1 MLVRVKNGKIG
12 DIPNFDSLK
21 LASLYHIDT
30 VKDGNAFAMINLRTF
45 VSNRNNFISYLP
57 TELVN
62 LPKLKSLEVQDNPL
76 TSPPPEIVQQG
87 LCVILD
93 YLRKRKSRKNLFF
106 NFKPWFSED
115 DSLVTKEIPSLFELC
130 IK

>member
-1 MLVRVKNGKIG
+1 MPFV
-12 DIPNFDSLK
+12 D
-21 LASLYHIDT
+21 
-30 VKDGNAFAMINLRTF
+30 FAMINLRTF

-62 LPKLKSLEVQDNPL
+62 LPKLKSLDVQDNPL
-76 TSPPPEIVQQG
+76 TSPPPEVVQQG

>member
-1 MLVRVKNGKIG
+1 
-12 DIPNFDSLK
+12 
-21 LASLYHIDT
+21 
-30 VKDGNAFAMINLRTF
+30 MINLHTF

-62 LPKLKSLEVQDNPL
+62 LPKLKSLDVQDNPL

-87 LCVILD
+87 LHVILD

>member
-62 LPKLKSLEVQDNPL
+62 LPKLKSLDVQDNPL

-87 LCVILD
+87 LCIILD

>member
-1 MLVRVKNGKIG
+1 
-12 DIPNFDSLK
+12 
-21 LASLYHIDT
+21 
-30 VKDGNAFAMINLRTF
+30 MIHLHTF

-62 LPKLKSLEVQDNPL
+62 LPKLKSLDVQDNPL
-76 TSPPPEIVQQG
+76 TSPPPEIVNQG
-87 LCVILD
+87 LRSILD

-115 DSLVTKEIPSLFELC
+115 DGPAIGEISSLFELC

>member
-1 MLVRVKNGKIG
+1 MLWI
-12 DIPNFDSLK
+12 
-21 LASLYHIDT
+21 
-30 VKDGNAFAMINLRTF
+30 INLHTF

-62 LPKLKSLEVQDNPL
+62 LPKLKSLDVQENPL

-87 LCVILD
+87 LRSILN
-93 YLRKRKSRKNLFF
+93 YLRKRKGRKNLFS

-115 DSLVTKEIPSLFELC
+115 DSVITKEIPSLFELC